1 MRLHL
6 SPLHFLRRHAWA
18 ILVVFVIVV
27 GYFAAIGWIGGK
39 LRSDLGETY
48 REAPAV
54 EDRGHR
60 SD

>member
-6 SPLHFLRRHAWA
+6 SPLDFLRRHAWA
-18 ILVVFVIVV
+18 VIVVFVLVV
-27 GYFAAIGWIGGK
+27 GYFAGIGWIGGK
-39 LRSDLGETY
+39 LRTDLGDTY

-60 SD
+60 AE